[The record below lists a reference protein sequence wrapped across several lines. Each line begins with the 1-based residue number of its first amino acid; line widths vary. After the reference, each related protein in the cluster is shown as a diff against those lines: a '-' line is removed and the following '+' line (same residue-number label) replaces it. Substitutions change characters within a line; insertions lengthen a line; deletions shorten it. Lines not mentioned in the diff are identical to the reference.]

1 MLEVRVPSS
10 LVVHTDSAYD
20 RCRAAL
26 VRGGALRLQNL
37 IVRVIRGR
45 RWLLQMGK
53 RSILTRYML
62 NLRELRL
69 LRGRL
74 LHRGGPFVAV
84 PNGDGIVCSRRY
96 VLLLSHWV
104 EEATVDYFLGT
115 FLGCGELCH
124 G

>member
-1 MLEVRVPSS
+1 M
-10 LVVHTDSAYD
+10 
-20 RCRAAL
+20 
-26 VRGGALRLQNL
+26 
-37 IVRVIRGR
+37 IRGSR
-45 RWLLQMGK
+45 RLLQMGR

-69 LRGRL
+69 LGGRL
-74 LHRGGPFVAV
+74 LHRGGPFFAV
-84 PNGDGIVCSRRY
+84 PNGDGIVRGRRY

-124 G
+124 GRIAVSDQVRAAVVRRVWQRPVHVK